1 MINLVD
7 ERQYILRYHHFIMT
21 FVNRYMISNLN
32 FRGILD
38 LSVQFRLNRIRS
50 RHFEKINSQR
60 SELFLSQDT
69 HPCKG
74 LRYGGFSF
82 SVLFLWPSLSVSDQ
96 FDLLI
101 LIHFFLFWRY
111 LYRLVWETIYLFF
124 HCFWLLFFIPV
135 CVHAHFDIFCFSFYS
150 LPSLILSCYLHRFR
164 WYLYFF
170 PVSG

>member
-101 LIHFFLFWRY
+101 LIYIFTFLALSLSFGMGNY
-111 LYRLVWETIYLFF
+111 ISLFS
-124 HCFWLLFFIPV
+124 LFLASVFYP
-135 CVHAHFDIFCFSFYS
+135 CLCSCSF
-150 LPSLILSCYLHRFR
+150 
-164 WYLYFF
+164 
-170 PVSG
+170 